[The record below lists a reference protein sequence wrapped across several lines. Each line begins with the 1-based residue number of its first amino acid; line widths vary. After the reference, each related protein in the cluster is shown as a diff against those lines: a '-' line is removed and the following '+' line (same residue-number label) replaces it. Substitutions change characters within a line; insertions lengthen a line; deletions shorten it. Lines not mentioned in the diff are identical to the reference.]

1 MDKGKHESSHKTMLD
16 QIETKYKAQIKEMV
30 DTHNAV
36 SGESNKK
43 AKRLEA
49 ELSILKE

>member
-1 MDKGKHESSHKTMLD
+1 M
-16 QIETKYKAQIKEMV
+16 I

-36 SGESNKK
+36 AGESNKK

-49 ELSILKE
+49 ELSNLKEQTERDQKDRSSHGYSEARKL